1 MLAASRKQ
9 GVTAGLDH
17 DPYYPGIVVFDIT
30 DTGAY
35 FGGFLAFLMFFYWL
49 VENVINKLVTY
60 YL

>member
-49 VENVINKLVTY
+49 VENVIN
-60 YL
+60 